1 MSEPVASRKQQKVKV
16 APPDPKNYAKPRG
29 IKTQEA
35 MVDQLAKKYGYEDG
49 AVSKDGKVTDT
60 YQRLHKL

>member
-1 MSEPVASRKQQKVKV
+1 MSEPVASKKQQKVKV

-35 MVDQLAKKYGYEDG
+35 MVD
-49 AVSKDGKVTDT
+49 
-60 YQRLHKL
+60 